1 MIEPQ
6 TRLCPND
13 EEIAARVIDG
23 EAIIINLATGS
34 YYSMTDA
41 GGLVWASIER
51 RCSVEEIAAH
61 MTAAYDVSLE
71 RARADL
77 LDLSAELVR
86 CGVVTVSAEPAAR
99 GDAPVAPSSRLPY
112 VTPVLTAYD
121 DMRNLLALDPP
132 TPLLHRAPSGP
143 GNPGNR

>member
-1 MIEPQ
+1 MIEPR

-41 GGLVWASIER
+41 GGLIWASIER
-51 RCSVEEIAAH
+51 RCSVEEIAAEVS
-61 MTAAYDVSLE
+61 AAYDVSLE

-77 LDLSAELVR
+77 LGLSAELVR
-86 CGVVTVSAEPAAR
+86 CGVVKVSPELTAHGVAS
-99 GDAPVAPSSRLPY
+99 VAPSPRLPY
-112 VTPVLTAYD
+112 ATPVLAAYD

-132 TPLLHRAPSGP
+132 TPLLNRASSGP
-143 GNPGNR
+143 EDPNTR

>member
-1 MIEPQ
+1 MIEPR

-34 YYSMTDA
+34 YYSITDA
-41 GGLVWASIER
+41 GGLIWTSIER
-51 RCSVEEIAAH
+51 RCSVEEIAAQVSE
-61 MTAAYDVSLE
+61 AYDVSLE

-77 LDLSAELVR
+77 LELSAELIR
-86 CGVVTVSAEPAAR
+86 CGVVKLSSEAAAH
-99 GDAPVAPSSRLPY
+99 GDAAVAPSPRLPY
-112 VTPVLTAYD
+112 ATPVLTAYD

-132 TPLLHRAPSGP
+132 TPLFNRVPP
-143 GNPGNR
+143 GSRDPNNR

>member
-1 MIEPQ
+1 MIEPR

-34 YYSMTDA
+34 YYSMTDV
-41 GGLVWASIER
+41 GGLIWASIEQHR
-51 RCSVEEIAAH
+51 SVEEIAAEVS
-61 MTAAYDVSLE
+61 AAYDVSLE

-86 CGVVTVSAEPAAR
+86 CGVVLLSPEPAAR
-99 GDAPVAPSSRLPY
+99 GESPIPPSPRLPY
-112 VTPVLTAYD
+112 ATPALTAYD

-132 TPLLHRAPSGP
+132 TPLLSRTP
-143 GNPGNR
+143 GSDDPNSR

>member
-1 MIEPQ
+1 MIEPR

-41 GGLVWASIER
+41 GGLIWTSIER
-51 RCSVEEIAAH
+51 RCSVDEIAAEVCA
-61 MTAAYDVSLE
+61 TYDVSLE

-77 LDLSAELVR
+77 LDLSAELIR
-86 CGVVTVSAEPAAR
+86 CGVVKLSPEPAAR
-99 GDAPVAPSSRLPY
+99 GEASMAPTSRLPY
-112 VTPVLTAYD
+112 AKPVLTAYD

-132 TPLLHRAPSGP
+132 TPLFNRAPSGDP
-143 GNPGNR
+143 NNR